1 MSEFQ
6 TRSETN
12 GLQYFQ
18 NGKEAFLHAKK
29 DPTVWKIS
37 FDGVRLVRKE
47 IGSDI
52 WLYSPIERII
62 EATIKEIES
71 KKVEESKPEKSRK
84 NKKRGK

>member
-12 GLQYFQ
+12 GLEFFQ
-18 NGKEAFLHAKK
+18 NGKEAFLHAIK

-47 IGSDI
+47 IGSDV
-52 WLYSPIERII
+52 WVYSPIERVI
-62 EATIKEIES
+62 EATIKENVQKGKETLLNA
-71 KKVEESKPEKSRK
+71 KK